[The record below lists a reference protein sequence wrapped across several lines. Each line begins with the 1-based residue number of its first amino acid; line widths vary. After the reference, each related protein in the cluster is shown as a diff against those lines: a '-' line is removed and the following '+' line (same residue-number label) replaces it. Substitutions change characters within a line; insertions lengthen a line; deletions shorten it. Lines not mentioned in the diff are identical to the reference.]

1 MARMPSPKS
10 FLFGC
15 CWTEEANVTHERFTR
30 AQFRETDD
38 SRRNQERGTAMRRRR
53 RKNLWW
59 GRQVERSSSSSGRE
73 MKNFGEHQSWLS
85 RVDDRWKTK
94 KNYIKNPFFSTWI
107 QQSTWMYTAARSTG
121 TKYERWDR
129 KEGKKRKKRKN
140 NRLDGAQNVR
150 ELIRS
155 VVEEVVVVV
164 VVGTID
170 SLFAG
175 NERKVTYD
183 LLLGTAQK
191 ILVHFRA
198 QIAWVAVAPHQVVN
212 MGLPK
217 IKIKKTIA
225 N

>member
-1 MARMPSPKS
+1 
-10 FLFGC
+10 
-15 CWTEEANVTHERFTR
+15 
-30 AQFRETDD
+30 
-38 SRRNQERGTAMRRRR
+38 
-53 RKNLWW
+53 
-59 GRQVERSSSSSGRE
+59 
-73 MKNFGEHQSWLS
+73 
-85 RVDDRWKTK
+85 
-94 KNYIKNPFFSTWI
+94 
-107 QQSTWMYTAARSTG
+107 MYTAARSTG

-129 KEGKKRKKRKN
+129 KEGKKRKN

-198 QIAWVAVAPHQVVN
+198 QIA
-212 MGLPK
+212 
-217 IKIKKTIA
+217 
-225 N
+225 

>member
-53 RKNLWW
+53 RRKNLWW
-59 GRQVERSSSSSGRE
+59 GRQVERSSSSGRE

-129 KEGKKRKKRKN
+129 KEGKKRKN